1 MCDYCVKKSEQVV
14 GGVGVSVH
22 LANVFLAAEEAERK
36 FKRLQENWESV
47 RQEATETGGEQGK
60 SPAAEKSG
68 EEKDAEKEAEP
79 RQAEKPANQQASQ
92 ADADDGLSGVVED
105 SGIVVLDEARNV
117 TKDQSS
123 TAKGSARLDS
133 IGVNPQTE
141 LSSMAASSVDVASA
155 ASSVKNA
162 NELCSP
168 ENVEAM
174 GRDRDKELVE
184 IMPDIVEDGDGD
196 DVMIL
201 DQESSVKGAGHT
213 TR

>member
-68 EEKDAEKEAEP
+68 EEKDAEK
-79 RQAEKPANQQASQ
+79 

-117 TKDQSS
+117 TKDQSG

>member
-79 RQAEKPANQQASQ
+79 RQASQ

-117 TKDQSS
+117 TKDQSG